1 MLVGLEVPH
10 VHVHLIPINSESQLD
25 FSKADANPTRLP
37 WTRRPRRISAAIPR
51 G

>member
-25 FSKADANPTRLP
+25 FGKADSNVDPEALDQIAAS
-37 WTRRPRRISAAIPR
+37 ISAAIA